1 MNPTSFQRLKKFS
14 ILVRVCRVHAMQV
27 LCLKLLANIM
37 KMLVISSMPPSPA
50 TPYVPDPCTHTTS
63 TWVTHKCAGLNLP
76 MSALLF
82 TSKWCHHPPLCKLKT
97 ALSSSLLPVSLILP
111 AVGSGMST
119 PQAVSFI
126 LPAEE
131 SGMSTPQD
139 TYKRLIPQLRTFGG

>member
-27 LCLKLLANIM
+27 LCFKLLANIM
-37 KMLVISSMPPSPA
+37 KMLVISSMPSSQA
-50 TPYVPDPCTHTTS
+50 TPYVPDPRTHTTS

-82 TSKWCHHPPLCKLKT
+82 ISKWCHHPPLCKLKT
-97 ALSSSLLPVSLILP
+97 ALSSSLLPASFILP

-119 PQAVSFI
+119 PQA
-126 LPAEE
+126 
-131 SGMSTPQD
+131 M
-139 TYKRLIPQLRTFGG
+139 YKRLIPQLRGMRKMLKTSGKI